1 MAAHTPPGWP
11 KGVPPAHTPGWE
23 DRAVLWLLDQCP
35 PDYRGYAGWRRHPI
49 ALAWLA
55 GRHLDG
61 QVVAMR
67 DAWRE
72 ARVAV
77 GPHVPADALEEILG
91 QIEAEGMGLPLH
103 APAPRGAPGQGLR
116 TPPVTPTTPRPVR
129 ARFRAGVR
137 SP

>member
-1 MAAHTPPGWP
+1 M
-11 KGVPPAHTPGWE
+11 
-23 DRAVLWLLDQCP
+23 LWLLDQCP

-77 GPHVPADALEEILG
+77 GPHVPADALEDILRE
-91 QIEAEGMGLPLH
+91 IEAEGMRLRAASRSTHLLQEALQGKVF
-103 APAPRGAPGQGLR
+103 APRL
-116 TPPVTPTTPRPVR
+116 
-129 ARFRAGVR
+129 
-137 SP
+137 

>member
-77 GPHVPADALEEILG
+77 GPHVPAEALEEILG
-91 QIEAEGMGLPLH
+91 QIEAEGMRLR
-103 APAPRGAPGQGLR
+103 APPGPHTCSTR
-116 TPPVTPTTPRPVR
+116 RCR
-129 ARFRAGVR
+129 ARC
-137 SP
+137 SPLGCDTCDSAAPPRTFP

>member
-11 KGVPPAHTPGWE
+11 EGVPPAHTPGWE

-35 PDYRGYAGWRRHPI
+35 PDYRTYTGWRKHPI

-55 GRHLDG
+55 GRHLEG

-72 ARVAV
+72 ARVAI
-77 GPHVPADALEEILG
+77 GPHVPAEALDEILV
-91 QIEAEGMGLPLH
+91 QIEAEGIRLLAASRSARLLH
-103 APAPRGAPGQGLR
+103 EALQGKVFAPRL
-116 TPPVTPTTPRPVR
+116 
-129 ARFRAGVR
+129 
-137 SP
+137 

>member
-61 QVVAMR
+61 PVVAMR
-67 DAWRE
+67 DAWR
-72 ARVAV
+72 
-77 GPHVPADALEEILG
+77 DALEEILG
-91 QIEAEGMGLPLH
+91 EIEAEGMRLRAASRSTHLLH
-103 APAPRGAPGQGLR
+103 EALQGKVFAPRL
-116 TPPVTPTTPRPVR
+116 
-129 ARFRAGVR
+129 
-137 SP
+137 